1 MEYENNELTLEEAKT
16 EIEEFDRDTTDKE
29 AVDALRVIADEAQ
42 KHDHFYTK
50 TALEDID
57 HNAIEKVVEVFY
69 GPELDASLVRTRVSV
84 FELDGESAISV
95 WIDGENST
103 EQGCTEDP
111 QKVMADVRNYVAD
124 SDIENVVEVRKN
136 KIGLDI
142 PKFE

>member
-16 EIEEFDRDTTDKE
+16 EIEKFHRNTNDKK
-29 AVDALRVIADEAQ
+29 AVEALRVIADKAQ

-50 TALEDID
+50 KALENID
-57 HNAIEKVVEVFY
+57 HDAIEKVVEVYY
-69 GPELDASLVRTRVSV
+69 GPELDASLARTRVSV

-103 EQGCTEDP
+103 EHGCTEDP
-111 QKVMADVRNYVAD
+111 EKVMADVRNYVAD
-124 SDIENVVEVRKN
+124 SDMENVVEVRKN